1 MTTSHC
7 PNQSSTDLI
16 KNLTRYIQM
25 IFRLKCCRLPL
36 IAVLAIVSMSATV
49 VFAADDAGHTEQIV
63 APSADEQTRASLV
76 AAWRDLGPDYE
87 PRTEHFLDDGSPKY
101 INRLVTAASPYL
113 LQHAHNP
120 VDWYPWGEE
129 AFAAAA
135 ERDVSVFLSIGYAT
149 CHWCH
154 VMERESFE
162 NEEIAAYM
170 NKHFVAI
177 KVDREQHPDIDAMY
191 MTAVQMMTGG
201 GGWPMSSFLDTQ
213 GRPFYGGT
221 YFPPDRFMDLLD
233 RVSYA
238 WATQHDQLLAEA
250 GKIQSAIT
258 EANLLTESVR
268 KVGIDEV
275 KLSREMLVRRVDP
288 VNGGFGGAPKFPQE
302 STLLFL
308 LDQARRDGGDAAL
321 SAADAAL
328 QAMAAGGIHDQ
339 IGGGFHRY
347 AVDAKWQVPHFEK
360 MLYNQ
365 AGLARAYA
373 TGFSLTANPDHAAT
387 TRGIL
392 DYVLREMTTDEDTF
406 HSATDADSEGREGA
420 YFVWTEQQLAEVFP
434 DADDAE
440 LAAALFGIDAIGNFE
455 INVHP
460 GETVLHREE
469 TLDVIASRFDMTL
482 EALTARRA
490 ELAERM
496 RIARELR
503 EPPLRDDKV
512 LTGWNGLMITAF
524 AEAAYALDES
534 RYHDAAVRAA
544 DGIWRTAWDADAGIL
559 QRARFRGAT
568 EIEARQTD
576 YAWLAEAML
585 ALHDIDG
592 DPRWLERAITLTD
605 TMIDHFKDEQGGGFF
620 LGGDSVAGAS
630 LPTRPKDTNDAST
643 PSGNGVALR
652 VLTRLFA
659 RTGDPRWEAEAET
672 LIDAFS
678 GTLASNRGGMSSML
692 TGLAEYVD
700 GERGALLHAG
710 RGTVRAEARRVGAD
724 RVEVVLTLADG
735 WHVNA
740 EEPLQ
745 DYLIGTSLTG
755 LSGAPL
761 EDVVYPDPAIRTLS
775 FQSSELALYDGE
787 VVLSARLPD
796 TARGAFPAHVEV
808 RLQACSDKICL
819 APETI
824 VLEVPHNA
832 AS

>member
-1 MTTSHC
+1 MRDKLMKACSQC
-7 PNQSSTDLI
+7 WYQ
-16 KNLTRYIQM
+16 
-25 IFRLKCCRLPL
+25 PL
-36 IAVLAIVSMSATV
+36 IAVIVTFCISIGAV
-49 VFAADDAGHTEQIV
+49 HAAEGVEHTEQIV
-63 APSADEQTRASLV
+63 APSADEETRASLV
-76 AAWRDLGPDYE
+76 EAWRDLGADYE
-87 PRTEHFLDDGSPKY
+87 PRTEHFLDDGSPVY
-101 INRLVTAASPYL
+101 VNRLVTAASPYL

-135 ERDVSVFLSIGYAT
+135 ERDVPVFLSIGYAT

-170 NKHFVAI
+170 NKHFVSI

-213 GRPFYGGT
+213 GRPFFGGT

-238 WATQHDQLLAEA
+238 WATQHQQLLSDA
-250 GKIQSAIT
+250 GKIQEAIT
-258 EANLLTESVR
+258 EANNLTESVR

-275 KLSREMLVRRVDP
+275 KLSREMLVRRADS
-288 VNGGFGGAPKFPQE
+288 VNGGFGAAPKFPQE

-308 LDQARRDGGDAAL
+308 LDQARRDSGDAAL

-347 AVDAKWQVPHFEK
+347 AVDAQWQVPHFEK

-373 TGFSLTANPDHAAT
+373 TGYSLTANPDHEAT

-392 DYVLREMTTDEDTF
+392 DYVLREMTTDEHTF

-420 YFVWTEQQLAEVFP
+420 YFVWTEQQLSDVFP
-434 DADDAE
+434 DADEAE

-455 INVHP
+455 IHVHP

-469 TLDVIASRFDMTL
+469 PLDVIATRFDMTL
-482 EALTARRA
+482 EELTLRRA
-490 ELAERM
+490 ELAQRM
-496 RIARELR
+496 RVARELR

-524 AEAAYALDES
+524 AEAAGALDEP
-534 RYHDAAVRAA
+534 RYLDAAVSAA
-544 DGIWRTAWDADAGIL
+544 DSIWRTAWNADAGIL

-585 ALHDIDG
+585 ALHDTDG
-592 DPRWLERAITLTD
+592 DPRWLERAIVLTD

-630 LPTRPKDTNDAST
+630 LPTRPKDVDDAST

-659 RTGDPRWEAEAET
+659 RTGDARWEAEAET

-678 GTLASNRGGMSSML
+678 GTLSERRGGMAAML
-692 TGLAEYVD
+692 TGLAEHVD
-700 GERGALLHAG
+700 GERGSLLHVA
-710 RGTVRAEARRVGAD
+710 RGTVKAEARRVDAD
-724 RVEVVLTLADG
+724 RIEVVLDLAEG

-740 EEPLQ
+740 KEPLQ
-745 DYLIGTSLTG
+745 DYLIGTALTG
-755 LSGAPL
+755 VGGEPL
-761 EDVVYPDPAIRTLS
+761 EEVTYPDPAIRTLS
-775 FQSSELALYDGE
+775 FQNSELALYDGE
-787 VVLSARLPD
+787 VVLSATLPD
-796 TARGAFPAHVEV
+796 TAPAEMPAHVEV

-819 APETI
+819 APETV